1 MNYKIK
7 EETLTGIADAIRSK
21 TGKTEEI
28 LAASF
33 ADNINSIDTS
43 KPEETKEVL
52 LDFSGGDMEVVP
64 TTGNVISKVTI
75 PQPENLLP
83 GNIAEG
89 VNVAGIVGVLAASGG
104 GSSDIGAE
112 KYFEKRYAEV
122 DLPNVESIKPY
133 AFRSDEVLTNI
144 SMPKVKSIGEY
155 AFSGCKNLA
164 LTSLPSGLT
173 YIGGNAF
180 YNCTKLA
187 LISLPSGLT
196 EIESSA
202 FANCKNLALTSL
214 PSSITK
220 INSETFSGC
229 TNLALT
235 SLPSG
240 ITEISSNAFYNCTK
254 LALTS
259 LPSGLKS
266 IGSNAFKNCTGLT
279 SLTFEGKPTSITNTA
294 FNACTNLT
302 TINVPW
308 AEGQV
313 SRAPWGATNATI
325 NYNYTGG

>member
-33 ADNINSIDTS
+33 AGNINSIDTS

-83 GNIAEG
+83 ENIAEG

-104 GSSDIGAE
+104 DPSDIGAE
-112 KYFEKRYAEV
+112 KYLYAQYAEV
-122 DLPNVESIKPY
+122 DLPNAESIKPY
-133 AFRSDEVLTNI
+133 AFYYDTVLTNI
-144 SMPKVKSIGEY
+144 SMPKVKRIGK
-155 AFSGCKNLA
+155 F
-164 LTSLPSGLT
+164 
-173 YIGGNAF
+173 AF
-180 YNCTKLA
+180 YKC
-187 LISLPSGLT
+187 S
-196 EIESSA
+196 
-202 FANCKNLALTSL
+202 
-214 PSSITK
+214 
-220 INSETFSGC
+220 
-229 TNLALT
+229 
-235 SLPSG
+235 
-240 ITEISSNAFYNCTK
+240 K

-259 LPSGLKS
+259 LPSGVTS
-266 IGSNAFKNCTGLT
+266 IGENAFEDCTKLALTFLPGSITIIESSAFKKCTGLT
-279 SLTFEGKPTSITNTA
+279 SITFENLTA
-294 FNACTNLT
+294 NIYSNIFEGCTNLT

-313 SRAPWGATNATI
+313 SGAPWGATNATI